1 LTEWL
6 KLPANFRAV
15 DDGIAKLP
23 DEFLASKATSVALN
37 GQHRLANAP
46 FTKIFSETELADFP
60 YAGGRTIRSPQG
72 LLRRLNDL
80 SCIGCHQGRTVAGF
94 HFLGVDRAETDPV
107 NAIAV
112 GASPHFVRD
121 QPRRLAYVA
130 AVAAGAPADAARP
143 LSVRA
148 AGDEGGFGSHCGLGD
163 PSFAAWTCGRGLRCH
178 AITVDDKVS
187 RTGVCLPEM
196 PIAGSACQ
204 PGRMVHDRDPHRD
217 RVVGQGETGCGPSA
231 ICESAGVG
239 FPGGMCSRGCSDLRP
254 GEACGT
260 IAILQGFNG
269 CLAARKPFAAC
280 LRDNVRPAALK
291 ACSEGEPCRD
301 DFICARTAEG
311 QGACIPPYFLFQL
324 RVDGHPLP

>member
-1 LTEWL
+1 
-6 KLPANFRAV
+6 
-15 DDGIAKLP
+15 
-23 DEFLASKATSVALN
+23 
-37 GQHRLANAP
+37 
-46 FTKIFSETELADFP
+46 
-60 YAGGRTIRSPQG
+60 
-72 LLRRLNDL
+72 
-80 SCIGCHQGRTVAGF
+80 
-94 HFLGVDRAETDPV
+94 
-107 NAIAV
+107 
-112 GASPHFVRD
+112 
-121 QPRRLAYVA
+121 VA